1 MTSSLREKLRTTA
14 CRAGLV
20 LLLGVPSLL
29 LGQRVDSASQSSAS
43 GRTASSPITLD
54 RYTID
59 VVTVVRDGTART
71 LTDVL
76 ISQVPGLL
84 VIPGSGLNGGG
95 ASVRF
100 AGVRSL
106 AADVP
111 PLVFLDGMRIDARED
126 DSQLVTGGPGPS
138 RLDDIPV
145 EDVQFIEVLRGP
157 ANAALY
163 GPGAAA
169 GVILIHT
176 KEGQSGD
183 VRISGFAQGALRE
196 LPSRWPANYG
206 AVDADNPNVFMQNGG
221 CTLATQAAGGCVQ
234 DFIRS
239 FNPLVER
246 NPFASAPHRQ
256 LGLSASGGPR
266 WGTFRVSGSLDGDA
280 AVYSVPAVTWADD
293 YRQWNFRA
301 NATIRPTEIVD
312 LAASVARLSST
323 LHLPMYR
330 PVRAALMGSS
340 DSTGFSWAPWFYD
353 PGTQDLDRTQL
364 AIGVHV
370 RPQPWLTLHAAF
382 GRDDV
387 NEHELQVIPGQSRTT
402 GQRTGR
408 DQTVAFSATASN
420 LAWRGMHLTTALG
433 VEKLELRDDAR
444 LMLIRPDTVTSCGPS
459 GPNPCSFMSRRILRD
474 VSSLGLYAMQR
485 VAIRERL
492 MVTGTLRHDDFADF
506 DAWSSTHPSVSVDWV
521 ARPDR
526 PGTLGRVALRA
537 AYGSAAPPLPDI
549 LETFLVGPAQPPPVK
564 PDASRELEFSAEAGG
579 LGGRWRAHAALYDL
593 RTKGLQLVPVG
604 NVPFFNGY
612 AYVPGAELSN
622 RGISATVWAS
632 VIDRASLGWDVRLSL
647 WGNRN
652 RLTKQR
658 VPPFFYWGAG
668 ARQTG
673 QASFEGFPANGYWS
687 IQTGFVDANGDGI
700 ITTSEVSRIALA
712 WAGTPY
718 PTQGAALTSSW
729 RLLRHWRVTA
739 TMDYRAGQT
748 LFNETANSRCMFQR
762 CRERFDPA
770 TPLADQANAVAASML
785 PPGYFEDADYLKLR
799 ELAIAFDVPERIAST
814 LGARA
819 ATIMFGGRDLA
830 TWTRYSGADPESGS
844 YGQHDLAQPVLIGD
858 FATVPAPR
866 LWMLRVRMAY

>member
-1 MTSSLREKLRTTA
+1 MTSSSRGKRRTTA

-20 LLLGVPSLL
+20 LLLSLPSLL
-29 LGQRVDSASQSSAS
+29 FGQTVDSASSSAS
-43 GRTASSPITLD
+43 PRPNPAPITLD

-59 VVTVVRDGTART
+59 VVALVRDGTART
-71 LTDVL
+71 ISDVL
-76 ISQVPGLL
+76 ISQIPGLL

-126 DSQLVTGGPGPS
+126 DSQLLSGGPGPS

-145 EDVQFIEVLRGP
+145 EDVQVIEVLRGP
-157 ANAALY
+157 VSAALY
-163 GPGAAA
+163 GPGSAA

-246 NPFASAPHRQ
+246 NPFTSAPHRQ

-293 YRQWNFRA
+293 YRQWNLRA
-301 NATIRPTEIVD
+301 NTTVQPTEIVD
-312 LAASVARLSST
+312 VAASVARMSST
-323 LHLPMYR
+323 LRLPMYQ
-330 PVRAALMGSS
+330 PVRRALTGSS
-340 DSTGFSWAPWFYD
+340 DSTGFSWAPFDD

-364 AIGVHV
+364 AFGVHV
-370 RPQPWLTLHAAF
+370 RPQPWLALHAAF
-382 GRDDV
+382 GRDNVD
-387 NEHELQVIPGQSRTT
+387 EHEMQVIPGQFRTT
-402 GQRTGR
+402 GQRSGR
-408 DQTVAFSATASN
+408 DQTVAFGATASN
-420 LAWRGMHLTTALG
+420 IAWRGMHLTTAVG
-433 VEKLELRDDAR
+433 VEKLELRDETR
-444 LMLIRPDTVTSCGPS
+444 LMQIRPDTATSCGPS
-459 GPNPCSFMSRRILRD
+459 GPFPCSFTSQRILRE
-474 VSSLGLYAMQR
+474 VNSLGLYAMQR
-485 VAIRERL
+485 VAIGERL
-492 MVTGTLRHDDFADF
+492 VVTGTLRHDDFAHF
-506 DAWSSTHPSVSVDWV
+506 DAWSATHPSLSVDWI
-521 ARPDR
+521 ARSDR

-549 LETFLVGPAQPPPVK
+549 PPTYFVGPALPPAAPVK
-564 PDASRELEFSAEAGG
+564 PDAAREFEFSAEAAG
-579 LGGRWRAHAALYDL
+579 LGGRWRAQGAVYDL

-604 NVPFFNGY
+604 SVPFFSRY
-612 AYVPGAELSN
+612 AHVPGAELSN
-622 RGISATVWAS
+622 RGISATIWAS
-632 VIDRASLGWDVRLSL
+632 VVDRASLAWDVRLSL

-658 VPPFFYWGAG
+658 VPPFFYWGG
-668 ARQTG
+668 TPTG
-673 QASFEGFPANGYWS
+673 QGSFEGFPANGYWS
-687 IQTGFVDANGDGI
+687 RPARFVDANGDGI
-700 ITTSEVSRIALA
+700 IATSELIAPNGIE

-718 PTQGAALTSSW
+718 PTQGAQLTSSW

-739 TMDYRAGQT
+739 TVDYRAGQT
-748 LFNETANSRCMFQR
+748 LFNQIANSRCMFQR

-770 TPLADQANAVAASML
+770 TAPADQANALAASQL
-785 PPGYFEDADYLKLR
+785 PLAYFEDADYLKLR
-799 ELAIAFDVPERIAST
+799 EVAIAFDVPERIAST

-819 ATIMFGGRDLA
+819 ATIMLGGRDLA
-830 TWTRYSGADPESGS
+830 TWTRYTGADPESGS
-844 YGQHDLAQPVLIGD
+844 YGQHEVAQPVLIGD
-858 FATVPAPR
+858 FATVPVPR
-866 LWMLRVRMAY
+866 TWMLRIRMAY